1 MNIPKQ
7 KDSILAGKGEKG
19 EPKAHHLTA
28 TGNSSRLISPNPPKP
43 STNLTSSNQ
52 TQTNPSSNPSSTSY
66 TYPYLLTMSDKDRQ
80 MVASNWLLNKEL
92 RAKLE
97 IKQVELPIKEFRSL
111 ISKETG
117 LVYWGVKGYFITW
130 LDSLEGTGDYVRLSF
145 RSSELKGE
153 CLNYCVVKSSNK

>member
-1 MNIPKQ
+1 MNTPKQ

-19 EPKAHHLTA
+19 EPKAHHLT
-28 TGNSSRLISPNPPKP
+28 SPLAPMVTSMLTSPKP

-52 TQTNPSSNPSSTSY
+52 TPTNPSSNPSSNSTS
-66 TYPYLLTMSDKDRQ
+66 YPYLLTMSDKDRQ

-97 IKQVELPIKEFRSL
+97 IKQVELTIKEFRSL

-117 LVYWGVKGYFITW
+117 LVFFGVKWYFITW

-145 RSSELKGE
+145 RSSKLKGE